1 MLLKIHMLI
10 FQNTEHTHPVKS
22 SMMRTCVI
30 PKPDNLIRKLY
41 YTQEAWL
48 VFRFQRSDVCIQQ
61 ITNDYCSLISL
72 ISLFW
77 LQLDWKKKKW
87 VPWQLEPNLLLLIK
101 NSYKYEHLF
110 IDICCKWRFFIIKR
124 NFHSILTKLQTH
136 KSQIFHCIYT
146 QNWK

>member
-10 FQNTEHTHPVKS
+10 FQNTEHTHPIKS
-22 SMMRTCVI
+22 SAMRTCVI
-30 PKPDNLIRKLY
+30 PKTGNLIRKFY

-61 ITNDYCSLISL
+61 ITNDYCSLISS

-77 LQLDWKKKKW
+77 LQLDWKKKKG
-87 VPWQLEPNLLLLIK
+87 VPWQLESNLSLLIK

-110 IDICCKWRFFIIKR
+110 IEICCKWRLFIIKR
-124 NFHSILTKLQTH
+124 NYCNTLTELQTH
-136 KSQIFHCIYT
+136 KSQIFHYIYT
-146 QNWK
+146 HWK